1 MRCIASHELS
11 KTYDYIVV
19 GSGAAGSILASLI
32 VSRQLGSVLLIEAG
46 AMPSSR
52 RLKIPAQYPLAFGTS
67 WDWCHQTSPQ
77 TGLAGRRVSLPSGKA
92 LGGSTAINAMIYL
105 EPPDEDWNRWTQV
118 AGQRWSPEDVA
129 PYFQQNRRFLD
140 PPHPAADEPNS
151 IGPLPSQ
158 PELHPVMSRFFQ
170 VAMDHG
176 WASSTSSGAESNR
189 PSQQPGIHPFL
200 RLQSAGRRV
209 SSWTM
214 LQRQLRKS
222 NSCKLPTFHVLTD
235 TIVNRV
241 ALRNNAARSVVLNA
255 SGEQITIDAERG
267 IILCAGA
274 LSTPRLLLQSGI
286 GPMEWLKDFG
296 IPLQREAPTLG
307 QNLQDHLIFPMIFQ
321 CVSGPAMNGNWTR
334 DDRLQY
340 VQSRSGPL
348 ASNLAELG
356 GSFDSTS
363 DPHSG
368 LCSGTMSDFQWHI
381 TPTHYL
387 DYPISKSDVP
397 YVSVGLTRMRP
408 SSRGSL
414 RPVMLRGQC
423 EAGPSIA
430 FEIDPCY
437 LSASDERDVWLKG
450 IDWTRQFVSR
460 PPWEQVL
467 AKEILPGSKRSS
479 PHASER
485 ALRHLST
492 TLYHYAGTCAMGMDR
507 SATLD
512 PQLRVRGV
520 DRLWVCDASIMPSLT
535 SCNPQATIMM
545 LAHRL
550 AEDLAQE
557 S

>member
-1 MRCIASHELS
+1 MRCIASHDLS

-32 VSRQLGSVLLIEAG
+32 VSKQLGSVLLIEAG
-46 AMPSSR
+46 AMPTSR
-52 RLKIPAQYPLAFGTS
+52 RLKIPSQYPLAFGTS

-77 TGLAGRRVSLPSGKA
+77 SGLAGRRLSLPSGKA
-92 LGGSTAINAMIYL
+92 LGGSTAINAMIYI
-105 EPPDEDWNRWTQV
+105 EPPSEDWNRWSQS
-118 AGQRWSPEDVA
+118 AGTRWSPKEVA
-129 PYFQQNRRFLD
+129 PYFEQNRRYLD
-140 PPHPAADEPNS
+140 QLHSITDEPNS

-158 PELHPVMSRFFQ
+158 PELHPVTHRFFH
-170 VAMDHG
+170 VAIENG
-176 WASSTSSGAESNR
+176 WVSSTGSREESDR
-189 PSQQPGIHPFL
+189 TPRQPVLHPFL

-209 SSWTM
+209 STWAM
-214 LQRQLRKS
+214 LQRRLRKS
-222 NSCKLPTFHVLTD
+222 NSSKLPTFHVLTD

-241 ALRNNAARSVVLNA
+241 ACRNNGARSVVFKE

-286 GPMEWLKDFG
+286 GPVEWLKDFG
-296 IPLQREAPTLG
+296 IPLQQEAPTLG

-334 DDRLQY
+334 DDRVQY

-356 GSFDSTS
+356 GAFDSTS
-363 DPHSG
+363 DPYSG
-368 LCSGTMSDFQWHI
+368 LCTGTNSDFQWHI

-397 YVSVGLTRMRP
+397 HVSIGLTRMRP

-414 RPVMLRGQC
+414 RPAMLRGQC

-430 FEIDPCY
+430 FEIDPGY
-437 LSASDERDVWLKG
+437 LSAPDERDVWLKG
-450 IDWTRQFVSR
+450 IEWTRQFFSR
-460 PPWEQVL
+460 APWQQVL

-479 PHASER
+479 PQASER
-485 ALRHLST
+485 SLRHLST
-492 TLYHYAGTCAMGMDR
+492 TLYHYAGTCAMGTDR
-507 SATLD
+507 SATVD

-550 AEDLAQE
+550 AEELAQE